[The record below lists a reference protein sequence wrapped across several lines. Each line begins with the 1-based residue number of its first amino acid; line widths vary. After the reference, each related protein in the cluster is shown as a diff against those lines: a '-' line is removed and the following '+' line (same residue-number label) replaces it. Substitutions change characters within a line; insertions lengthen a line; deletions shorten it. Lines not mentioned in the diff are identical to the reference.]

1 MDYNKKLN
9 EFLIEIKNGK
19 ISGSYDLAKRTVLF
33 VQDLII
39 NTEWTKIS
47 DMIEKIQEIGKLFIK
62 IQPTE
67 PVIDNMVKRILK
79 IIREEF
85 NHIRGVRD
93 DEAFESIINL
103 WPQQQQQQQ
112 NQDIDNVNISV
123 VKDSISIAIGELL
136 SELDTSGENIA
147 QQADEH
153 IYWDEVILTIGR
165 SKTVEA
171 FLKYAAKKKRKF
183 QVIVAE
189 CSPDNNGHD
198 LAISLAKENINTIL
212 IHDSA
217 IFSVMSRV
225 NKVII
230 GTHSIMANGG
240 IKAVSGTY
248 TLALAAK
255 QYSVPFIVCT
265 GMFKLTPK
273 HLASYDQLAFNK
285 FESSEKVL
293 NYEYSYSVECQV
305 MNPVFDYVPPELITI
320 FVSNIGGTTP
330 SDVYRLLGE
339 LYHPADELAI

>member
-1 MDYNKKLN
+1 MEMDYDKKLN
-9 EFLIEIKNGK
+9 EFLLQIKNGQ
-19 ISGSYDLAKRTVLF
+19 ISGSYNFAKQTVLLI
-33 VQDLII
+33 QDLII
-39 NTEWTKIS
+39 NTEWTKIR
-47 DMIEKIQEIGKLFIK
+47 DMIEKVQEIGKILIK
-62 IQPTE
+62 EQPTE

-85 NHIRGVRD
+85 NHIRGIRD
-93 DEAFESIINL
+93 DE
-103 WPQQQQQQQ
+103 
-112 NQDIDNVNISV
+112 
-123 VKDSISIAIGELL
+123 AIGELL
-136 SELDTSGENIA
+136 SELETSGENIA
-147 QQADEH
+147 QQAMEH

-171 FLKYAAKKKRKF
+171 FLKFVAKKKRKF

-189 CSPDNNGHD
+189 CGPDNNGHD

-240 IKAVSGTY
+240 IKSVSGTY

-273 HLASYDQLAFNK
+273 HMASYDQMAFNK
-285 FESSEKVL
+285 FSSPEKVL

-305 MNPVFDYVPPELITI
+305 VNPAFDYVPPELITI

>member
-1 MDYNKKLN
+1 MEMDYDKKLN
-9 EFLIEIKNGK
+9 EFLLQIKNGQ
-19 ISGSYDLAKRTVLF
+19 ISGSYNFAKQTVLLIL
-33 VQDLII
+33 DLII
-39 NTEWTKIS
+39 NTEWTKIR
-47 DMIEKIQEIGKLFIK
+47 DMIEKVQEIGKILIK
-62 IQPTE
+62 EQPTE

-85 NHIRGVRD
+85 NHIRGIRD
-93 DEAFESIINL
+93 DEGFESIINL
-103 WPQQQQQQQ
+103 WSHNQQCKEEATLEEMT
-112 NQDIDNVNISV
+112 I

-136 SELDTSGENIA
+136 SELETSGENIA
-147 QQADEH
+147 QQAMEH

-171 FLKYAAKKKRKF
+171 FLKFVAKKKRKF

-189 CSPDNNGHD
+189 CGPDNNGHD

-240 IKAVSGTY
+240 IKSVSGTY

-273 HLASYDQLAFNK
+273 HMASYDQMAFNK
-285 FESSEKVL
+285 FSSPEKVL

-305 MNPVFDYVPPELITI
+305 VNPAFDYVPPELITI

>member
-1 MDYNKKLN
+1 
-9 EFLIEIKNGK
+9 
-19 ISGSYDLAKRTVLF
+19 
-33 VQDLII
+33 
-39 NTEWTKIS
+39 
-47 DMIEKIQEIGKLFIK
+47 MIEKIQEIGKLFIK

-93 DEAFESIINL
+93 DEAFDSIINL

-255 QYSVPFIVCT
+255 QYSVPVGIHSIFSHS
-265 GMFKLTPK
+265 P
-273 HLASYDQLAFNK
+273 LAILIFSFFNS
-285 FESSEKVL
+285 F
-293 NYEYSYSVECQV
+293 
-305 MNPVFDYVPPELITI
+305 P
-320 FVSNIGGTTP
+320 
-330 SDVYRLLGE
+330 VYRL
-339 LYHPADELAI
+339 YRNV

>member
-1 MDYNKKLN
+1 MDYDKKLN
-9 EFLIEIKNGK
+9 EFSIQIKNGQ
-19 ISGSYDLAKRTVLF
+19 ISGSYDFAKRTVLF
-33 VQDLII
+33 IQDFII
-39 NTEWTKIS
+39 NTEWTKVR
-47 DMIEKIQEIGKLFIK
+47 DMVENIQELGKTLIK
-62 IQPTE
+62 VQPTE

-93 DEAFESIINL
+93 DEGFESIINL
-103 WPQQQQQQQ
+103 WPQNQQ
-112 NQDIDNVNISV
+112 NQEANVDIAI

-147 QQADEH
+147 RQAVEH

-198 LAISLAKENINTIL
+198 LALSLAKENINTIL

-230 GTHSIMANGG
+230 GTHSIIANGG
-240 IKAVSGTY
+240 IKAVSGAY
-248 TLALAAK
+248 
-255 QYSVPFIVCT
+255 
-265 GMFKLTPK
+265 
-273 HLASYDQLAFNK
+273 
-285 FESSEKVL
+285 
-293 NYEYSYSVECQV
+293 
-305 MNPVFDYVPPELITI
+305 
-320 FVSNIGGTTP
+320 
-330 SDVYRLLGE
+330 
-339 LYHPADELAI
+339 